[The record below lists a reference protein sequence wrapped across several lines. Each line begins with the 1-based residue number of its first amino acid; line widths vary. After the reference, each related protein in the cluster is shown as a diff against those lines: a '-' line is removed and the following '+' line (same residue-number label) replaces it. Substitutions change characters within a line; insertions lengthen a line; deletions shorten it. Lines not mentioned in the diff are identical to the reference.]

1 MKSILRQFFNQENVI
16 NSTNKAIESIYS
28 TFKRRPVLALWIL
41 WTAYLGM
48 DVLTRITGNLSF
60 TSLQNIAL
68 HYLAGGVFNQFW
80 FFVILPNLFFRKKWR
95 VQSLVFLVLFG
106 LFIFL
111 KIQLLNQSQKE
122 FVLGNLIAT
131 EFIRV
136 LVFQIFTSAI
146 WGFYIF
152 CESQKEKDKLEVSY
166 ESLTIQ
172 HKSLQLSSHFS
183 NNILTQFAAEI
194 LPLSKPLFKDFL
206 RFSELISYSYK
217 ETLSPNFLTEELRA
231 IETYIGFQR
240 KRFGA
245 KLQFSL
251 ANRVNPDL
259 GSRLPLPKW
268 TLMTLVENIFK
279 HGNCFLP
286 DNPCILN
293 LDLSENTDGKSQF
306 TFFIKNSPDTDAV
319 VSSTGFGINTVDRIL
334 AHHFK
339 NDYRLQIEE
348 NDREFQLKITIGYGR
363 DITDRTTG

>member
-1 MKSILRQFFNQENVI
+1 M
-16 NSTNKAIESIYS
+16 
-28 TFKRRPVLALWIL
+28 
-41 WTAYLGM
+41 
-48 DVLTRITGNLSF
+48 
-60 TSLQNIAL
+60 
-68 HYLAGGVFNQFW
+68 
-80 FFVILPNLFFRKKWR
+80 
-95 VQSLVFLVLFG
+95 
-106 LFIFL
+106 
-111 KIQLLNQSQKE
+111 
-122 FVLGNLIAT
+122 
-131 EFIRV
+131 
-136 LVFQIFTSAI
+136 
-146 WGFYIF
+146 
-152 CESQKEKDKLEVSY
+152 
-166 ESLTIQ
+166 
-172 HKSLQLSSHFS
+172 
-183 NNILTQFAAEI
+183 
-194 LPLSKPLFKDFL
+194 FKDFL